1 MNPTNP
7 TAADVMT
14 PPRRTTSDHVTTI
27 KESLG
32 EIAGGERE
40 RVLTRTREARARLDQ
55 AITQKPI
62 QSLAIAAGVGLVLG
76 LLLGRR
82 R

>member
-1 MNPTNP
+1 MNPTTS

-14 PPRRTTSDHVTTI
+14 PQRGTTSDHVATI

-32 EIAGGERE
+32 QIAEGERE
-40 RVLTRTREARARLDQ
+40 RVLTRTRAARAQLDQ
-55 AITQKPI
+55 AIVQKPLR
-62 QSLAIAAGVGLVLG
+62 SLAIAAGVGLVLG